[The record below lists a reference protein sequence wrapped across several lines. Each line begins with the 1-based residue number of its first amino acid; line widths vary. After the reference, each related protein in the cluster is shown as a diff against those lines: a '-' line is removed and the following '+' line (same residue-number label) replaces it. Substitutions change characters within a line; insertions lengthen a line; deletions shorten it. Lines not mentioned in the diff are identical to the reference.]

1 MVSLVHKSVHKAIR
15 FGLSVSSY
23 GMQHPDD
30 IRFVGKPARYQFIES
45 SHDPVRRISRFFNR
59 SCEFKQTMA
68 PKKSN
73 LLAYV
78 EMPVVPVS
86 NS

>member
-1 MVSLVHKSVHKAIR
+1 MDPVEMDWAFSWACVAETAHEAIS
-15 FGLSVSSY
+15 G
-23 GMQHPDD
+23 
-30 IRFVGKPARYQFIES
+30 FIES
-45 SHDPVRRISRFFNR
+45 SRDPVRRISRFFNR
-59 SCEFKQTMA
+59 SCESKQTMA